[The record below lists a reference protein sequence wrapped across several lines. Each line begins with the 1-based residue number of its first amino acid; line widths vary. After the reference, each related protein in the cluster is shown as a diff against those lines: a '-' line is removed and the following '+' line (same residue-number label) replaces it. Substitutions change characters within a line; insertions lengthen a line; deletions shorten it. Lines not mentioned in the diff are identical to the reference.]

1 MRQMV
6 YNGNSFCYYLYVI
19 RSLQP
24 FRPQGPSSHRV
35 SHHDE
40 PNSRRA
46 PESQPRSQHSH
57 LINVGPRWYKF
68 DWKAN
73 PDWSELGQW
82 LRKWLVEEG
91 VAELDAVE
99 FTNRLQEAREDEAE
113 GL

>member
-1 MRQMV
+1 MTSQTAAALLKANLEAR
-6 YNGNSFCYYLYVI
+6 GS
-19 RSLQP
+19 
-24 FRPQGPSSHRV
+24 
-35 SHHDE
+35 E
-40 PNSRRA
+40 PGT
-46 PESQPRSQHSH
+46 SQHSH